1 MQNIRAARRYARAF
15 FEISLER
22 DRVRDAYRELQT
34 ACARIASVPDAVRVL
49 EQPFISNPIKLRA
62 CEIVLSEAVSEET
75 IAFVKLLVSRDRG
88 DLLEVIVEEYR
99 RLWHEHEGI
108 KIAHITSAVAL
119 TPEEIGALSETFGRI
134 TGCRI
139 DPQPEVDPEI
149 LGGIV
154 VVIDDRVWDGSVR
167 SALERIRSDLK
178 SSDVVGAVRERL
190 VAQSSA

>member
-1 MQNIRAARRYARAF
+1 MRNIRAARRYARAF

-22 DRVRDAYRELQT
+22 QRVREAYRELQT
-34 ACARIASVPDAVRVL
+34 ACARIASVPDAVRIL

-62 CEIVLSEAVSEET
+62 CEIVLQGAVSVET

-88 DLLEVIVEEYR
+88 DLMDEIAEEFR
-99 RLWHEHEGI
+99 RLWHEHEGL
-108 KIAHITSAVAL
+108 KIAHVTSAVPL
-119 TPEEIGALSETFGRI
+119 TPEEIQRVAETFGRI
-134 TGCRI
+134 TGCRV
-139 DPQPEVDPEI
+139 DPQLEVDPEI

-190 VAQSSA
+190 AAEPSA